1 VRGRSNPNVGGDT
14 IIGGTDPPIA
24 SCFWSSTDGSLN
36 LNRSIIWPV
45 KAVLPLFFTLLP
57 QYEKFS
63 VEVQHLLSL
72 FFRACPEMGSL
83 RASQPVS
90 KSFRFLKHAHWGGGR
105 LWKLPIGRQPAK
117 NEVSG
122 QPLSWTFVI
131 FRNSLICRNLEP
143 IPYWG
148 IRSPNGKNLQKV
160 MACLDWQVPKS
171 GKSRASRLSQ
181 TAGPLVRSSRG
192 ERFQGPE
199 KSNPAC
205 TRLILA

>member
-1 VRGRSNPNVGGDT
+1 MNPPLPRPSKGRPRRSEGWVRGRSNPNVGGDT

-24 SCFWSSTDGSLN
+24 SCFWSSTDARLN
-36 LNRSIIWPV
+36 LNRVYNPAGEGS
-45 KAVLPLFFTLLP
+45 LTLFLHYSP
-57 QYEKFS
+57 KYEKFS

-105 LWKLPIGRQPAK
+105 LWKLPIGRQPTK

-131 FRNSLICRNLEP
+131 FRNSLIYRNLHP
-143 IPYWG
+143 MLLWG
-148 IRSPNGKNLQKV
+148 AVL
-160 MACLDWQVPKS
+160 L
-171 GKSRASRLSQ
+171 
-181 TAGPLVRSSRG
+181 
-192 ERFQGPE
+192 
-199 KSNPAC
+199 
-205 TRLILA
+205 